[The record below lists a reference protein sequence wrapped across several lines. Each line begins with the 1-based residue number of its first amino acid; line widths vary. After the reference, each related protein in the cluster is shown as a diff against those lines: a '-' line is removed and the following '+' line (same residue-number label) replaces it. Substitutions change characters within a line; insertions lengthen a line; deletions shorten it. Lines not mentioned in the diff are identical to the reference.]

1 MDHSSDSV
9 VSFELQMKVVLDDD
23 NRVSV
28 PVTLAYEARDPYAVS
43 ATFRTGDGDIT
54 WVFARDLLRDGLANS
69 VGEGDIKI
77 RPAHP
82 SRGPI
87 VLFTLSSPSGAAKL
101 EGNRHELRKF
111 VQRIFDVV
119 PEGYE
124 WQYLEVDRVIGELLA
139 DGRGL

>member
-1 MDHSSDSV
+1 MDQSSST
-9 VSFELQMKVVLDDD
+9 SGIAFELQMQVVLSDE
-23 NRVSV
+23 NRVSL
-28 PVTLAYEARDPYAVS
+28 PVVLAYEAEDPYAMS
-43 ATFRTGDGDIT
+43 ATFRTGDGDVT
-54 WVFARDLLRDGLANS
+54 WVFARDLMRDGLTNA
-69 VGEGDIKI
+69 VGEGDIMI

-111 VQRIFDVV
+111 IAQVYDVV

-124 WQYLEVDRVIGELLA
+124 WQYLKVDQVIGELLA
-139 DGRGL
+139 EG